1 MMAYDKLQTRNNV
14 LENSAWLNQYK
25 INTERFENKSST
37 EDWTGQLL
45 QENDFWSQFEQQ
57 SDFNYNKL
65 GSISRAF
72 Q

>member
-1 MMAYDKLQTRNNV
+1 MMAYDKLQTQNNV

-37 EDWTGQLL
+37 EDWTGQLQ
-45 QENDFWSQFEQQ
+45 QENDFWTQFEQQ

-65 GSISRAF
+65 GSISRAI
-72 Q
+72 

>member
-1 MMAYDKLQTRNNV
+1 MMAYDKLQTQNNV

-37 EDWTGQLL
+37 EDWTGQLQ

-72 Q
+72 

>member
-1 MMAYDKLQTRNNV
+1 MMAYDKLQTQNNV

-37 EDWTGQLL
+37 EDWTGQLQ

-65 GSISRAF
+65 GSISRAI
-72 Q
+72 